1 MNFNEKELLIA
12 VKKSISNGEDL
23 ISDADLLVNN
33 NRLARAHALY
43 QLAIEEAGKAMDV
56 YGSLLLGTFK
66 DSEGQKMLTGN
77 FKSHIK
83 KAGRARSITIFWAL
97 QLFKNNN
104 KSKGE
109 EILKSVLQ
117 EMGAAKEINDYKNYS
132 LYTSF
137 IDDTYKT
144 PREIITEKMVSVLRN
159 LAKDRVAL
167 VKQFFTIPSKQYEEM
182 KKYAAENPIT
192 NEDND
197 EEAMK
202 YLKEN
207 VSRDFFEKILSMA
220 KRRIQNEQ
228 A

>member
-12 VKKSISNGEDL
+12 VSKSISNSEDL
-23 ISDADLLVNN
+23 ISDADLLLDN
-33 NRLARAHALY
+33 NRWARAYTLF
-43 QLAIEEAGKAMDV
+43 QLAIEEAGKAMDI

-83 KAGRARSITIFWAL
+83 KAGRARSITILWAL
-97 QLFKNNN
+97 QLFKNND

-109 EILKSVLQ
+109 RILKSVLQ
-117 EMGAAKEINDYKNYS
+117 EMGAANEINDYKNYS

-137 IDDTYKT
+137 IDNTYKN
-144 PREIITEKMVSVLRN
+144 PREIITEKMVSVLRS

-182 KKYAAENPIT
+182 KKCAAENPIT
-192 NEDND
+192 NEDGD
-197 EEAMK
+197 VEAMK
-202 YLKEN
+202 YLEEN
-207 VSRDFFEKILSMA
+207 LSRDFFEEILSMT
-220 KRRIQNEQ
+220 KKKNSK
-228 A
+228 

>member
-1 MNFNEKELLIA
+1 MNFSEKELIIA
-12 VKKSISNGEDL
+12 VSKSISNSEDL
-23 ISDADLLVNN
+23 ISDADLLLDNE
-33 NRLARAHALY
+33 RLPRAYTLY

-66 DSEGQKMLTGN
+66 ESKGQNILTEN

-83 KAGRARSITIFWAL
+83 KAGRARLISIVLAI
-97 QLFKNNN
+97 QLFRNNN

-109 EILKSVLQ
+109 KILQSVFH
-117 EMGAAKEINDYKNYS
+117 EMRAAKEINDYKNYS

-144 PREIITEKMVSVLRN
+144 PGEVITEKMVSVNRN

-167 VKQFFTIPSKQYEEM
+167 VKQFFTISSKEYEEM
-182 KKYAAENPIT
+182 KTYATENPVT

-197 EEAMK
+197 EEVIE

-207 VSRDFFEKILSMA
+207 LSIEFLKKILPKA
-220 KRRIQNEQ
+220 KKESSK
-228 A
+228 

>member
-1 MNFNEKELLIA
+1 MNFKEEELLIA
-12 VKKSISNGEDL
+12 VSKSISNSEDL
-23 ISDADLLVNN
+23 ISDADLLLDN

-43 QLAIEEAGKAMDV
+43 LLAIEEAGKAMDV

-66 DSEGQKMLTGN
+66 DSEGQKTLKEN
-77 FKSHIK
+77 FKNHLN
-83 KAGRARSITIFWAL
+83 KAGRARSISILWAI

-109 EILKSVLQ
+109 EILQSVFQ

-137 IDDTYKT
+137 IEDTYKS
-144 PREIITEKMVSVLRN
+144 PREIITEKMACVIRN

-167 VKQFFTIPSKQYEEM
+167 VKQFSMIPSKQYEEM
-182 KKYAAENPIT
+182 KIYAAENPVT
-192 NEDND
+192 SEDND

-207 VSRDFFEKILSMA
+207 VSRDFFEKILSLA
-220 KRRIQNEQ
+220 KKTNSK
-228 A
+228 